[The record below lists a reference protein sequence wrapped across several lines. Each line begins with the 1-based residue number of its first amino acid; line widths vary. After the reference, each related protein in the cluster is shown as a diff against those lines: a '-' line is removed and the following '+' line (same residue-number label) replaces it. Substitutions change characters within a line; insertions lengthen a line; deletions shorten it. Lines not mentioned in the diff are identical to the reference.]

1 MNDTHP
7 TLAAPELMRLL
18 IDQEGLSWDDAWEL
32 TKKTVA
38 YTNHTV
44 MPEALEKWPLDLM
57 EELLPRHMQI
67 IRQIDARFMEEV
79 ATAFKGKKDAKEMAA
94 FLKATTILE
103 NVYAD
108 AVGGPKMGDTME
120 KAESPPQT
128 VRMAN
133 LCCIAGLSING
144 VAQIHSDIVKAFT
157 FKEFAEIYGDKFQN
171 KTNGVCGQEFF
182 HLII

>member
-1 MNDTHP
+1 MARWKDRRNTDWEKLPEKVCVQMNDTHP

-18 IDQEGLSWDDAWEL
+18 IDEEGLTWEKSWEI

-57 EELLPRHMQI
+57 EELLPRPMQI
-67 IRQIDARFMEEV
+67 IRQIDQKFMNDVKE
-79 ATAFKGKKDAKEMAA
+79 AFGVKKDDKEMAA

-108 AVGGPKMGDTME
+108 SVGGPKMGDTME
-120 KAESPPQT
+120 KAEAPPAT
-128 VRMAN
+128 VRIAN
-133 LCCIAGLSING
+133 NSCNPR
-144 VAQIHSDIVKAFT
+144 
-157 FKEFAEIYGDKFQN
+157 
-171 KTNGVCGQEFF
+171 
-182 HLII
+182 

>member
-1 MNDTHP
+1 
-7 TLAAPELMRLL
+7 
-18 IDQEGLSWDDAWEL
+18 
-32 TKKTVA
+32 
-38 YTNHTV
+38 

-67 IRQIDARFMEEV
+67 IRQIDQKFMNDVKE
-79 ATAFKGKKDAKEMAA
+79 AFKGKKDDKEMAA

-108 AVGGPKMGDTME
+108 SVGGPKMGLYHE
-120 KAESPPQT
+120 KAAPPAT

-144 VAQIHSDIVKAFT
+144 VAHHSDIVKSFT
-157 FKEFAEIYGDKFQN
+157 FKEFAEIYGYKFQN
-171 KTNGVCGQEFF
+171 KTNGVTPRRWLAFCNPELSKVITKMGRKHRRLDHGHRSFA
-182 HLII
+182 